1 MTKKTTKTEAEWR
14 VQLTPE
20 EYHVTREQGT
30 ERPLL
35 VNTGT
40 RHALVCTGV
49 VAVGR
54 TCFCRIPSLMQGAVG
69 QVSFKPSP
77 RRQWKNGATSVSAW
91 FVPRLFA
98 RLATHTWGM
107 FFPDGPPPTGA
118 SLLHELRVFGLYRRR
133 QTLSWRSKFHV
144 RRFKAL
150 PSVHLYDRDFMR
162 QENA

>member
-14 VQLTPE
+14 AQLTPE

-30 ERPLL
+30 ERPF
-35 VNTGT
+35 TGKYWDEARVGLYRCRCCGADLFLSDT
-40 RHALVCTGV
+40 KFDAGCGWPSFFQTVTEE
-49 VAVGR
+49 AVEER
-54 TCFCRIPSLMQGAVG
+54 RD
-69 QVSFKPSP
+69 VSFGMVRTRLLRV
-77 RRQWKNGATSVSAW
+77 RRTLGACFSRRPA
-91 FVPRLFA
+91 A
-98 RLATHTWGM
+98 H
-107 FFPDGPPPTGA
+107 GA